1 MFQKLF
7 TLYKKSKEWDMGM
20 QYDLMSVLEQ
30 QRQYYT
36 EKEMKFH
43 VIIMILLYTVSAN
56 FHYLFIPCVRLN
68 FIILKVCALTL
79 PYSSHF
85 TKLNE
90 IVSFKK
96 VIYRVNDINCFV
108 CINTC

>member
-7 TLYKKSKEWDMGM
+7 TLYKKSEEWDMGM
-20 QYDLMSVLEQ
+20 QYAFDVCL
-30 QRQYYT
+30 RTT
-36 EKEMKFH
+36 ETILHRKRNEISCH
-43 VIIMILLYTVSAN
+43 NYDSIIHCICKLP
-56 FHYLFIPCVRLN
+56 LFIPCVRLN